1 MRFDLERRTGEKQ
14 VTAGADAITVNNAVN
29 NAVSNTANS
38 AVSSVQGQ
46 LQSFLARLS
55 SQQKIGLMLSVSAV
69 VALLVAGWMWTQAP
83 DYKVLF
89 SNVSDRDG
97 GAIIASLQQMNVPY
111 KFAEGGGAIL
121 VPSSQVHDTRLKL
134 ASQGLP
140 KGGLVGFELMENQK
154 FGTSQF
160 LEQVNF
166 QRALEGELARS
177 VQALAAVNSA
187 RVHLAIPKQSVFIR
201 EQQKPSASVL
211 VNLYPGR
218 TLDPQQV
225 NAIVHLV
232 SSSVPNLHVKN
243 VTVVD
248 QQGDLLTRIDE
259 SNANTGLD
267 SAQLKY
273 LHALEQSY
281 IQRIEAIL
289 IPLVGQENV
298 RAQVSAEVD
307 FAHSEQTSETYRP
320 NQDPAA
326 STVRSQQTS
335 ESKTAGTQ
343 DEGGV
348 PGALSNQPPV
358 PATAPVTTPQP
369 PAGAN
374 TGQAPA
380 SQPRAPAG
388 PTSARKD
395 ATINYEVDK
404 TIQHVRKPVG
414 GIKRLSVAVVVNYR
428 KVVNENGVISAK
440 PLSDAEKSQITDLVR
455 EAVGFSRERGDTLN
469 VVNSHFTDVERE
481 VAPELP
487 LWKQPEMIELAQ
499 QIGKTLLIGGLIL
512 YLVLGVLRPSLKR
525 INQPQ
530 PPFPAE
536 PENDDHDVQSVP
548 ALKPA
553 PQPSEHEQRLSL
565 ARQLAKNE
573 PKLVASVVK
582 QWVAGH
588 E

>member
-1 MRFDLERRTGEKQ
+1 MNGAMSS
-14 VTAGADAITVNNAVN
+14 TANNA
-29 NAVSNTANS
+29 ANG
-38 AVSSVQGQ
+38 AISSVQGR

-55 SQQKIGLMLSVSAV
+55 SQQKIGLMLTVSSV
-69 VALLVAGWMWTQAP
+69 VALLAAGWMWTQAP

-89 SNVSDRDG
+89 SNVSDGDG

-121 VPSSQVHDTRLKL
+121 VPSNQVHDTRLKL

-140 KGGLVGFELMENQK
+140 RGGLVGFELMEKQK

-177 VQALAAVNSA
+177 VQALAAVDSA
-187 RVHLAIPKQSVFIR
+187 RVHLAIPKQSVFMR

-267 SAQLKY
+267 PAQLKY

-281 IQRIEAIL
+281 IKRIEAIL
-289 IPLVGQENV
+289 IPIVGQENV
-298 RAQVSAEVD
+298 RAQVAAEVD

-320 NQDPAA
+320 NQDPAG
-326 STVRSQQTS
+326 STLRSQQTS
-335 ESKTAGTQ
+335 ESTTVGTQ
-343 DEGGV
+343 NEGGV

-369 PAGAN
+369 APRGTNA
-374 TGQAPA
+374 GQASDAPG
-380 SQPRAPAG
+380 SQPRAPTP
-388 PTSARKD
+388 PTSTRKD

-428 KVVNENGVISAK
+428 KVVDENGVISAK
-440 PLSDAEKSQITDLVR
+440 PLSEVEKSQITDLVK

-469 VVNSHFTDVERE
+469 VVNSHFTGVERE
-481 VAPELP
+481 AAPELP
-487 LWKQPEMIELAQ
+487 LWKQPEVIELAQ

-525 INQPQ
+525 INQPE
-530 PPFPAE
+530 PPLLAE
-536 PENDDHDVQSVP
+536 PETDEQHVQPVP
-548 ALKPA
+548 ALTPA
-553 PQPSEHEQRLSL
+553 PQPSEYEQRLAL
-565 ARQLAKNE
+565 ARQLAKKE
-573 PKLVASVVK
+573 PKLVANVVK

>member
-1 MRFDLERRTGEKQ
+1 VASGTDA
-14 VTAGADAITVNNAVN
+14 VTMNGAMSSTANNA
-29 NAVSNTANS
+29 ANG
-38 AVSSVQGQ
+38 AISSVQGR

-55 SQQKIGLMLSVSAV
+55 SQQKIGLMLTVSSV
-69 VALLVAGWMWTQAP
+69 VALLAAGWMWTQAP

-89 SNVSDRDG
+89 SNVSDGDG

-121 VPSSQVHDTRLKL
+121 VPSNQVHDTRLKL

-140 KGGLVGFELMENQK
+140 RGGLVGFELMEKQK

-177 VQALAAVNSA
+177 VQALAAVDSA
-187 RVHLAIPKQSVFIR
+187 RVHLAIPKQSVFMR

-267 SAQLKY
+267 PAQLKY

-281 IQRIEAIL
+281 IKRIEAIL
-289 IPLVGQENV
+289 IPIVGQENV
-298 RAQVSAEVD
+298 RAQVAAEVD

-320 NQDPAA
+320 NQDPAG
-326 STVRSQQTS
+326 STLRSQQTS
-335 ESKTAGTQ
+335 ESTTVGTQ
-343 DEGGV
+343 NEGGV

-369 PAGAN
+369 APRGTNA
-374 TGQAPA
+374 GQASDAPG
-380 SQPRAPAG
+380 SQPRAPTP
-388 PTSARKD
+388 PTSTRKD

-428 KVVNENGVISAK
+428 KVVDENGVISAK
-440 PLSDAEKSQITDLVR
+440 PLSEVEKSQITDLVK

-469 VVNSHFTDVERE
+469 VVNSHFTGVERE
-481 VAPELP
+481 AAPELP
-487 LWKQPEMIELAQ
+487 LWKQPEVIELAQ

-525 INQPQ
+525 INQPE
-530 PPFPAE
+530 PPLLAE
-536 PENDDHDVQSVP
+536 PETDEQHVQPVP
-548 ALKPA
+548 ALTPA
-553 PQPSEHEQRLSL
+553 PQPSEYEQRLAL
-565 ARQLAKNE
+565 ARQLAKKE
-573 PKLVASVVK
+573 PKLVANVVK

>member
-1 MRFDLERRTGEKQ
+1 MASGTDA
-14 VTAGADAITVNNAVN
+14 VTMNGAMSSTANNA
-29 NAVSNTANS
+29 ANG
-38 AVSSVQGQ
+38 AISSVQGR

-55 SQQKIGLMLSVSAV
+55 SQQKIGLMLTVSSV
-69 VALLVAGWMWTQAP
+69 VALLAAGWMWTQAP

-89 SNVSDRDG
+89 SNVSDGDG

-121 VPSSQVHDTRLKL
+121 VPSNQVHDTRLKL

-140 KGGLVGFELMENQK
+140 RGGLVGFELMEKQK

-177 VQALAAVNSA
+177 VQALAAVDSA
-187 RVHLAIPKQSVFIR
+187 RVHLAIPKQSVFMR

-267 SAQLKY
+267 PAQLKY

-281 IQRIEAIL
+281 IKRIEAIL
-289 IPLVGQENV
+289 IPIVGQENV
-298 RAQVSAEVD
+298 RAQVAAEVD

-320 NQDPAA
+320 NQDPAG
-326 STVRSQQTS
+326 STLRSQQTS
-335 ESKTAGTQ
+335 ESTTVGTQ
-343 DEGGV
+343 NEGGV

-369 PAGAN
+369 APRGTNA
-374 TGQAPA
+374 GQASDAPG
-380 SQPRAPAG
+380 SQPRAPTP
-388 PTSARKD
+388 PTSTRKD

-428 KVVNENGVISAK
+428 KVVDENGVISAK
-440 PLSDAEKSQITDLVR
+440 PLSEVEKSQITDLVK

-469 VVNSHFTDVERE
+469 VVNSHFTGVERE
-481 VAPELP
+481 AAPELP
-487 LWKQPEMIELAQ
+487 LWKQPEVIELAQ

-525 INQPQ
+525 INQPE
-530 PPFPAE
+530 PPLLAE
-536 PENDDHDVQSVP
+536 PETDEQHVQPVP
-548 ALKPA
+548 ALTPA
-553 PQPSEHEQRLSL
+553 PQPSEYEQRLAL
-565 ARQLAKNE
+565 ARQLAKKE
-573 PKLVASVVK
+573 PKLVANVVK

>member
-1 MRFDLERRTGEKQ
+1 
-14 VTAGADAITVNNAVN
+14 VTAGTDAVTMNGAMNSAASNA
-29 NAVSNTANS
+29 ANG
-38 AVSSVQGQ
+38 AVSSIQGR
-46 LQSFLARLS
+46 LQSFLTRLS
-55 SQQKIGLMLSVSAV
+55 SQQKIVLMLAVSSVA
-69 VALLVAGWMWTQAP
+69 ALLAAGWMWTQAP

-89 SNVSDRDG
+89 SNVSDGDG

-121 VPSSQVHDTRLKL
+121 VPSNQVHDTRLKL

-140 KGGLVGFELMENQK
+140 RGGLVGFELMEKQK

-177 VQALAAVNSA
+177 VQVLAAVDSA
-187 RVHLAIPKQSVFIR
+187 RVHLAIPKQSVFMR

-267 SAQLKY
+267 PAQLKY

-281 IQRIEAIL
+281 IKRIEAIL
-289 IPLVGQENV
+289 IPIVGQENV
-298 RAQVSAEVD
+298 RAQVAAEVD

-320 NQDPAA
+320 NQDSAG
-326 STVRSQQTS
+326 STIRSQQTS
-335 ESKTAGTQ
+335 ESTAVGTQ
-343 DEGGV
+343 NEGGV

-358 PATAPVTTPQP
+358 PATAPVTTPP
-369 PAGAN
+369 PAPPGAN
-374 TGQAPA
+374 SGQSPGATA
-380 SQPRAPAG
+380 SQSRAPSS
-388 PTSARKD
+388 TRKD

-414 GIKRLSVAVVVNYR
+414 GIKRLSVAVVVNHR
-428 KVVNENGVISAK
+428 KVVDENGVISAK
-440 PLSDAEKSQITDLVR
+440 PLSEVEKSQITDLVK

-469 VVNSHFTDVERE
+469 VVNSHFTGVERE
-481 VAPELP
+481 AVPELP
-487 LWKQPEMIELAQ
+487 LWKQPEVIELAQ

-525 INQPQ
+525 INQPEPPLLAESGTDEQHVQ
-530 PPFPAE
+530 P
-536 PENDDHDVQSVP
+536 VP

-553 PQPSEHEQRLSL
+553 PQPSEYEQRLTL
-565 ARQLAKNE
+565 ARQLAKKE
-573 PKLVASVVK
+573 PKLVANVVK